1 MNSSL
6 QKKTKNGGGDISSRA
21 SQWGP
26 KGGQEAR
33 EVVTFGSYSG
43 A

>member
-6 QKKTKNGGGDISSRA
+6 QKKTKNGVGDISSRA

-26 KGGQEAR
+26 KRVGKKLER
-33 EVVTFGSYSG
+33 W
-43 A
+43 